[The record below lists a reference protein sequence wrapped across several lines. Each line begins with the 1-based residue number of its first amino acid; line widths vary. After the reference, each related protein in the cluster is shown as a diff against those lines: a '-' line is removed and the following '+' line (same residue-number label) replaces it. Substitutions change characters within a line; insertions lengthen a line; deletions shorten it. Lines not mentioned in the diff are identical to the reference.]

1 MKKYSISDLD
11 QMGRPAKMAVCASI
25 EAINNSFLDINQVN
39 KEKFGVI
46 IGNAISDTPFCEK
59 IFLER
64 DNDKNIFQKGMFS
77 LIALEVA
84 KQFGA
89 SADVFVMSTGCTA
102 GIDAVGY
109 AYEAIQRGDLDIA
122 ICGGVEAPISNITF
136 ASFEAIG
143 ALAKGFDMCPES
155 ASRPFDKKRNGF
167 VLSEGCGILILE
179 SLTHAKKRKANIY
192 GEILGYDSCN
202 NAKHMTDLRDDNSL
216 AHIILNIIR
225 NAGVELSEISY
236 INAHGSSTKQNDLY
250 ETNSFKK
257 VFGDIS
263 YNIPVSSLKSMIGHP
278 LGAASAIEIVQS
290 LLAITNNAIPPLA
303 NYNNRDEECDL
314 YYPTEVEEKEVNYV
328 IKTANGFSG
337 IHSAILLGKFSE

>member
-1 MKKYSISDLD
+1 
-11 QMGRPAKMAVCASI
+11 
-25 EAINNSFLDINQVN
+25 
-39 KEKFGVI
+39 VI
-46 IGNAISDTPFCEK
+46 HHCEK

>member
-1 MKKYSISDLD
+1 
-11 QMGRPAKMAVCASI
+11 MGRPAKMAVCASI

>member
-1 MKKYSISDLD
+1 
-11 QMGRPAKMAVCASI
+11 
-25 EAINNSFLDINQVN
+25 
-39 KEKFGVI
+39 
-46 IGNAISDTPFCEK
+46 
-59 IFLER
+59 
-64 DNDKNIFQKGMFS
+64 
-77 LIALEVA
+77 
-84 KQFGA
+84 
-89 SADVFVMSTGCTA
+89 MSTGCTA

>member
-1 MKKYSISDLD
+1 
-11 QMGRPAKMAVCASI
+11 MAVCASI

>member
-1 MKKYSISDLD
+1 MGIYPSIRYRCRF
-11 QMGRPAKMAVCASI
+11 QRK
-25 EAINNSFLDINQVN
+25 VN